1 MNSFKTHINI
11 FHIYYSWISYPRDKN
26 DVFLQLFRSQHYPT
40 QSNYNPLD
48 FLILTLKVIIQHC
61 PNKINNDSPKFSI
74 LTLEVNRALSLPTYL
89 VDIFVIEGHFCMKWE
104 SEEIFWWSLRDCIF
118 LFNIW
123 ILTCS
128 VIWDILLHQTSKLEI
143 YWTTK
148 ILKNI
153 QETGEGTNP
162 SPFLSLSIM
171 LCLDAL
177 IYGPC
182 KYISHLFLV
191 KFFSSCEECC
201 FPATHQYT

>member
-1 MNSFKTHINI
+1 VRVQLLYILSIYASFLAWMHSFKTHINI
-11 FHIYYSWISYPRDKN
+11 FHIYYSWISYPLEKKWRLPTT
-26 DVFLQLFRSQHYPT
+26 LQKSTLSK
-40 QSNYNPLD
+40 QSNYNPFD
-48 FLILTLKVIIQHC
+48 FLILTLKVIIKHC

-74 LTLEVNRALSLPTYL
+74 LTLEVNRPLSLPTYL

-182 KYISHLFLV
+182 KYI
-191 KFFSSCEECC
+191 
-201 FPATHQYT
+201 